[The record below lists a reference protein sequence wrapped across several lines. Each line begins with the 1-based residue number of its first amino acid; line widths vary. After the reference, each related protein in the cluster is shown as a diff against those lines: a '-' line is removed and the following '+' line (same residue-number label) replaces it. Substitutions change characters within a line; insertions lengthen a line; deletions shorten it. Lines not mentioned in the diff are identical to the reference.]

1 MSTDAGEINR
11 CNTDSPTQ
19 KRQFCRE
26 DDKDGNTQNEQPGN
40 RYQRCLSPPQPN
52 GHDHGGR
59 QQYDRITQVGNEDP
73 GLGCEHVKTNNRIQ
87 ERRDDL
93 LRVTR

>member
-1 MSTDAGEINR
+1 MPA
-11 CNTDSPTQ
+11 
-19 KRQFCRE
+19 
-26 DDKDGNTQNEQPGN
+26 
-40 RYQRCLSPPQPN
+40 LSAATR
-52 GHDHGGR
+52 HDHGGR

-87 ERRDDL
+87 ERSDDL